1 MSGFADW
8 LSGEIGRYGRNL
20 ETVWSLGG
28 NAKNSVSDFF
38 RDEVANKADLRGAQV
53 DSFLGGVPLL
63 GNFIRGIE
71 GVNQLED
78 LYNRTGKVPAYPSTQ
93 GVGASSLAHGVSDIV
108 RKIEGGSHDLAEFY
122 SGDREINNVFDSV
135 NGYKGPHYVNE
146 PHKTVYMNYGGL

>member
-8 LSGEIGRYGRNL
+8 LSKEIGNYGKNL

-28 NAKNSVSDFF
+28 NARNSVSNFF
-38 RDEVANKADLRGAQV
+38 RDEITNKADLRGAQL
-53 DSFLGGVPLL
+53 DSFLGGVPLV

-78 LYNRTGKVPAYPSTQ
+78 LYNRTGKVPAYPSQ
-93 GVGASSLAHGVSDIV
+93 GPGAGALAHGVADIT

-122 SGDREINNVFDSV
+122 SGDRDINNVFDSV
-135 NGYKGPHYVNE
+135 NGYKGPHVVHE
-146 PHKTVYMNYGGL
+146 PHKTEYMNYGGL

>member
-8 LSGEIGRYGRNL
+8 LSGQINTYGKNL

-28 NAKNSVSDFF
+28 TAKNQVSDFF
-38 RDEVANKADLRGAQV
+38 RDEVTNKSDLRGAQV
-53 DSFLGGVPLL
+53 DSFLGGLPLV

-78 LYNRTGKVPAYPSTQ
+78 LYNRTGKVPAYPSIQ
-93 GVGASSLAHGVSDIV
+93 GVGAGALAHGVSDIA

-135 NGYKGPHYVNE
+135 NGYTGRHPVNYADSNVWR
-146 PHKTVYMNYGGL
+146 TLI

>member
-8 LSGEIGRYGRNL
+8 LSGEINRYGKNL

-28 NAKNSVSDFF
+28 SAKNQVSDFF
-38 RDEVANKADLRGAQV
+38 RDEVTNKSDLRGAQV
-53 DSFLGGVPLL
+53 DSFLGGVPLV
-63 GNFIRGIE
+63 GSFIRGIE

-78 LYNRTGKVPAYPSTQ
+78 LYNRTGKVPAYPSLQ
-93 GVGASSLAHGVSDIV
+93 GVGAGALAHGLSDIA

-135 NGYKGPHYVNE
+135 NGYTGSHPIHL
-146 PHKTVYMNYGGL
+146 GGSWRSLI